1 MRLQSPRAR
10 FFGTLNMPKHF
21 KGTLARGSFGT
32 LKMAVRFRGT
42 LAGGG
47 RRETRW
53 VKLKGPWVRFFG
65 TLKM

>member
-1 MRLQSPRAR
+1 MRLQNPRAR
-10 FFGTLNMPKHF
+10 FFGTLNMPRHF

-47 RRETRW
+47 GNRR